1 MRFTHLASILLVC
14 ASTIAPTA
22 RAFEPSASPPPPPA
36 ARVRDDYD
44 CERFAAR
51 PNVVL
56 AWNDAALTAISQ
68 TPTPPT
74 VSSRALAM
82 LNTAMYDAW
91 AAYDDVALATTTFGL
106 HRRPLEERTPAN
118 KREAMSV
125 AAYVVLANLYSDLRY
140 RDVCFFDLMYAL
152 GYDIDPDADN
162 EANLSSDLST
172 PGGVGAWAG
181 RMVVANRRGD
191 GSNEDCD
198 TRVGTCLY
206 LDNSGYKP
214 VNAPASVTGTLVI
227 TDPNRW
233 QPLIVTDLDSTSGV
247 CEPGPLRAQAFTTPH
262 WGSVNSFALGS
273 APVTGTLGPIL
284 WSAEDPGP
292 YELQARETIS
302 ISAELDDEKKVIAAY
317 WANGPDTV
325 LPPGHWIT
333 FGQVVSE
340 RDGHTLDD
348 DAKMFFA
355 LGNGVFDAGIMAW
368 HMKRQYDSVR
378 PLSAVHFALAGQTVR
393 AWAGPGLGVQEI
405 PAEQWMPYQKACFV
419 TPPFGE
425 YVSGHSAF
433 SAAGAE
439 VLRQFTGSDA
449 FGASAVLDTNFIDST
464 YIEGEFLTR
473 PVTLTWATFTEA
485 ADQSGLSR
493 RYGGIHF
500 ERGDL
505 DGRTVG
511 RAAGERAYARAQQ
524 YISGTLPVDVVY
536 VPMVWY

>member
-1 MRFTHLASILLVC
+1 MHFTRLASIFLVC
-14 ASTIAPTA
+14 ASTIAPTV
-22 RAFEPSASPPPPPA
+22 RALEPVPPPA

-44 CERFAAR
+44 CEQFAAR

-56 AWNDAALTAISQ
+56 AWNDAALTAIAQ

-106 HRRPLEERTPAN
+106 HRRPAEERTEAN

-125 AAYVVLANLYSDLRY
+125 AAYVVLVNLYFDLRS
-140 RDVCFFDLMYAL
+140 RDVCFLDLMYAL
-152 GYDIDPDADN
+152 GYDIDPDGDDD
-162 EANLSSDLST
+162 ANLSADLST

-198 TRVGTCLY
+198 TREGSCIY
-206 LDNSGYKP
+206 PDNSGYRP
-214 VNAPASVTGTLVI
+214 VNAPAPVTGTLVI

-233 QPLIVTDLDSTSGV
+233 QPLIVTDLETTSGV
-247 CEPGPLRAQAFTTPH
+247 CEPGLLRAQAFTTPH

-273 APVTGTLGPIL
+273 TPVTGTVGPIV

-292 YELQARETIS
+292 YELQVRELIS
-302 ISAELDDEKKVIAAY
+302 ISAELDDEKKAIAEY

-333 FGQVVSE
+333 FAQLVSE
-340 RDGHTLDD
+340 RDAHTLDD

-355 LGNGVFDAGIMAW
+355 LGNGVLDAGIMAW
-368 HMKRQYDSVR
+368 RLKRQYDSVR
-378 PLSAVHFALAGQTVR
+378 PLSAVHFALSGQTVR

-405 PAEQWMPYQKACFV
+405 PAEQWMPYQKTCFV
-419 TPPFGE
+419 TPPFAE

-439 VLRQFTGSDA
+439 VLRQYTGSDA
-449 FGASAVLDTNFIDST
+449 FGASAVVDAGSSL
-464 YIEGEFLTR
+464 IEPGITPSR

-524 YISGTLPVDVVY
+524 FISGTLPIEAVY
-536 VPMVWY
+536 VPMVRY